1 MDRQPH
7 RRRSGLHRTSSLL
20 KSLAKIKNRR
30 EAVSPAISTVVL
42 TGAIVTMLVA
52 TIPFARNYLNV
63 TTARFEFSSMELS
76 MQNMALQL
84 DDVAWTIGRTQT
96 FHYTSNFGW
105 VSFSPLSLCYTVYVD
120 KGSGYALF
128 ANYSTGILMFKM
140 ATNMYSLG
148 NNYFQPLFPSGT
160 SFLENGTAAPIS
172 HVFTVERLP
181 MSDGSYIRV
190 VVAPSIRMLNTA
202 ISTVNTTNYCNFY
215 LPILVAGSSSYTSQ
229 SVRLVGN
236 AISLNMISL
245 NMTSPLQKVKIQ
257 VSFPQGLAGFDETF
271 FNFDNLTKEVSV
283 AAGSII
289 QFYTMSITVLLGVS

>member
-1 MDRQPH
+1 MDRQTH

-20 KSLAKIKNRR
+20 KSLEKIKNKR

-190 VVAPSIRMLNTA
+190 VVAPSIRMLNT
-202 ISTVNTTNYCNFY
+202 SVQNLTYCNFY

-236 AISLNMISL
+236 AISLNTISL
-245 NMTSPLQKVKIQ
+245 NTTSPAQRVKIQ
-257 VSFPQGLAGFDETF
+257 VSFPAGFDETF

-289 QFYTMSITVLLGVS
+289 QFYTMSITVSLGVS

>member
-1 MDRQPH
+1 MDRQTH
-7 RRRSGLHRTSSLL
+7 RRRSGLHRTNSIL
-20 KSLAKIKNRR
+20 KSLEKIKNGR

-148 NNYFQPLFPSGT
+148 NNYFQPLFPSDT
-160 SFLENGTAAPIS
+160 SFLESGAAAPVS

-190 VVAPSIRMLNTA
+190 VVAPSIRML
-202 ISTVNTTNYCNFY
+202 ISAVNTKNYTNFY
-215 LPILVAGSSSYTSQ
+215 LPILVAGSSFYTSQ

-236 AISLNMISL
+236 AISLNMTDSV
-245 NMTSPLQKVKIQ
+245 QKVKMQ
-257 VSFPQGLAGFDETF
+257 VSFPQGSAGFDQTF

>member
-1 MDRQPH
+1 MDRQTH
-7 RRRSGLHRTSSLL
+7 RRRSGLHRTNSLL
-20 KSLAKIKNRR
+20 KSLEKIKNGR

-96 FHYTSNFGW
+96 FRYTSNFGW
-105 VSFSPLSLCYTVYVD
+105 VNFSPLSLCYTVYVD
-120 KGSGYALF
+120 KGSGYAPF

-160 SFLENGTAAPIS
+160 SFLESGAAAPIS

-190 VVAPSIRMLNTA
+190 VVAPSIRMLNTT

-229 SVRLVGN
+229 SVRLVGD
-236 AISLNMISL
+236 AISL
-245 NMTSPLQKVKIQ
+245 NMTSLVQKVKIQ
-257 VSFPQGLAGFDETF
+257 VSFPQGLAGFDQTF

>member
-1 MDRQPH
+1 V
-7 RRRSGLHRTSSLL
+7 
-20 KSLAKIKNRR
+20 KIKNRR

-52 TIPFARNYLNV
+52 TIPFARNYLNA
-63 TTARFEFSSMELS
+63 TTARHEFSSMELS

-160 SFLENGTAAPIS
+160 SFLENGAAAPIS

-190 VVAPSIRMLNTA
+190 VVAPSIRMLNTT

-236 AISLNMISL
+236 AISLNMTSL
-245 NMTSPLQKVKIQ
+245 VQKVKIQ
-257 VSFPQGLAGFDETF
+257 VSFPQGLAGLDQTF

-289 QFYTMSITVLLGVS
+289 QFYTMNITVLLGVS

>member
-1 MDRQPH
+1 V
-7 RRRSGLHRTSSLL
+7 
-20 KSLAKIKNRR
+20 KIKNRR

-52 TIPFARNYLNV
+52 VIPFARNYLNA
-63 TTARFEFSSMELS
+63 TTARYEFSSMELS

-120 KGSGYALF
+120 KGSGYTLF

-148 NNYFQPLFPSGT
+148 NNYFQPLFPSDT
-160 SFLENGTAAPIS
+160 SFLENGAAAPIS

-190 VVAPSIRMLNTA
+190 VVAPSIRMLNTT

-236 AISLNMISL
+236 AISLNMTSL
-245 NMTSPLQKVKIQ
+245 VQKVKIQ
-257 VSFPQGLAGFDETF
+257 VSFPQGLAGFDQTF
-271 FNFDNLTKEVSV
+271 FNFDNLTKEISV